1 LHRRRTVS
9 APRLQTS
16 ASSGAQNRH
25 SRCTTLVGGSHPIF
39 VVWRKER
46 IIKLRRAMMR
56 QLLRGAMMRARLP
69 RPSQTKN
76 GAQSIRRMGASERR
90 VESDLSERLTVL
102 SSKDSCRARESM
114 RDAFSPKGHHVA
126 TKERLAAMAASL
138 CAVCSGV
145 MVAKLV
151 VPDPRDSALE
161 LRTYVC
167 AECGHSRTYSVDAQ

>member
-1 LHRRRTVS
+1 
-9 APRLQTS
+9 
-16 ASSGAQNRH
+16 
-25 SRCTTLVGGSHPIF
+25 
-39 VVWRKER
+39 
-46 IIKLRRAMMR
+46 
-56 QLLRGAMMRARLP
+56 
-69 RPSQTKN
+69 
-76 GAQSIRRMGASERR
+76 
-90 VESDLSERLTVL
+90 
-102 SSKDSCRARESM
+102 M

-151 VPDPRDSALE
+151 VADPRDSALE